1 VVNAPAWHDGG
12 VAQAHD
18 AAAAGRPVLYAGAA
32 LADGQS
38 PRLRT
43 PVSALVSAG
52 MLTGLYDGEPPADA
66 VAGATVIDASGATIV
81 PGFVDCH
88 SHLTLQGG
96 AQWIA
101 RGADP
106 TPVLLDVAEHNAA
119 ALVRAG
125 VRWVRDVGSP
135 RRSDAPDGRER
146 ALALWLRDRW
156 QGREGYPY
164 IRAAGTWLS
173 KNGTLPPGLSVEVAD
188 ADALLAATLG
198 QLDDGADLVKLYL
211 DGPEPEVAPWSAGE
225 VRAVVDAVH
234 ARGAT
239 VAAHGTGLANC
250 GLAADAAVDTLEH
263 GFALDADIA
272 RTLAANGV
280 TLVSTLSVLH
290 SWQTFSSTTR
300 IERFTATVGRQR
312 TAERLEVAQESIRI
326 ARRAGVPIATGSDF
340 GGGSVRAGHLA
351 WEVES
356 LVQAGLEP
364 WEALGA
370 ATWRGGDVLCDPH
383 AGRLT
388 VGAPAHFT
396 LVHGDPI
403 SDPAALWRV
412 WRVV

>member
-1 VVNAPAWHDGG
+1 MSD
-12 VAQAHD
+12 D
-18 AAAAGRPVLYAGAA
+18 AKADERPVVYTGAA
-32 LADGQS
+32 LADGQG

-43 PVSALVSAG
+43 PVSVLVSDG
-52 MLTGLYDGEPPADA
+52 TLTGLYDGDPPADA
-66 VAGATVIDASGATIV
+66 VTDATVIDASGATIV

-119 ALVRAG
+119 ALVQAG

-135 RRSDAPDGRER
+135 RRTDVPDGRQR
-146 ALALWLRDRW
+146 ALSLWLRDQWR
-156 QGREGYPY
+156 GRAGYPY
-164 IRAAGTWLS
+164 IRAAGTWLTKS
-173 KNGTLPPGLSVEVAD
+173 GTLPPGLSVEAPD
-188 ADALLAATLG
+188 ADALLDATIG

-211 DGPEPEVAPWSAGE
+211 DGPDPGVAPWSADE
-225 VRAVVDAVH
+225 VRKVVDAVH

-250 GLAADAAVDTLEH
+250 RLAAEAGVDTLEH
-263 GFALDADIA
+263 GFTLDADIA
-272 RTLAANGV
+272 RSLVASKV

-290 SWQTFSSTTR
+290 SWQTFSSTTK
-300 IERFTATVGRQR
+300 IERFTAAAGKQR
-312 TAERLEVAQESIRI
+312 IAERLEVAQESMRI
-326 ARRAGVPIATGSDF
+326 AHRAGVPIAAGSDF
-340 GGGSVRAGHLA
+340 GGGSVRAGHFA

-370 ATWRGGDVLCDPH
+370 ATWRGGDVLGDPH
-383 AGRLT
+383 AGRLS
-388 VGAPAHFT
+388 VGGPAHFT
-396 LVHGDPI
+396 LVHGDPL

-412 WRVV
+412 WRVI